1 MSTLS
6 AFFVVSAVVLSCFA
20 LTAYGALFSSLHQ
33 TLVLNSSPTQGQV
46 LQSGEGQ
53 VTVTWSLNKSNPG
66 RTDSNYKRVKVKLC
80 YAPISQVDRGWRK
93 SDDNLKKD
101 KSCKYNIVTMPYNSL
116 NNNFTWI
123 IDKDVPTATYFIRA
137 YVYDSVGEEV
147 AYGQTTD
154 SHKKINLFHIL
165 AITGRHVTID
175 ICAACFSAFSIIS
188 LVGFFF
194 IEKRKTKTSHQK

>member
-1 MSTLS
+1 MDASIDT
-6 AFFVVSAVVLSCFA
+6 
-20 LTAYGALFSSLHQ
+20 
-33 TLVLNSSPTQGQV
+33 V

-116 NNNFTWI
+116 NNNFTWTVN
-123 IDKDVPTATYFIRA
+123 KDVPTATYFIRA
-137 YVYDSVGEEV
+137 YVYDSAGEEV

-154 SHKKINLFHIL
+154 SHKKTNLFQIL
-165 AITGRHVTID
+165 AITGRHVTLD
-175 ICAACFSAFSIIS
+175 ICAACFSTFSIIS
-188 LVGFFF
+188 LFGFFF
-194 IEKRKTKTSHQK
+194 IEKRKGKSVHKK